1 MAEVL
6 IQLHLEPL
14 DEGGYVATSE
24 DVPGLVVEGRTIA
37 ETMEFAQDAVR
48 KLYESYLE
56 HGDPVPPK
64 LKEAAEGEFELLV
77 PVAV

>member
-6 IQLHLEPL
+6 IKLHLEPL
-14 DEGGYVATSE
+14 AEGGYVGTSD

-37 ETMEFAQDAVR
+37 ETVEYAQDAVR

-56 HGDPVPPK
+56 HGDPVPAK
-64 LKEAAEGEFELLV
+64 LKEAVEGEFELLV

>member
-6 IQLHLEPL
+6 IKLHLEPL
-14 DEGGYVATSE
+14 GDGGYVATSD
-24 DVPGLVVEGRTIA
+24 DVLGLVVEGRTIA
-37 ETMEFAQDAVR
+37 ETVEFAQDAVR

>member
-6 IQLHLEPL
+6 IKLHLEPL
-14 DEGGYVATSE
+14 AEGGYVATSD
-24 DVPGLVVEGRTIA
+24 DVPGLVVQGRTIA
-37 ETMEFAQDAVR
+37 ATLEFAQDAVR

-56 HGDPVPPK
+56 HGDAVPAK
-64 LKEAAEGEFELLV
+64 LKEAVEGDFEILV

>member
-6 IQLHLEPL
+6 IKLHLEPL
-14 DEGGYVATSE
+14 AEGGYVATSD
-24 DVPGLVVEGRTIA
+24 DVPGLVVQGRTVA
-37 ETMEFAQDAVR
+37 ETVEYAQDAVR

-56 HGDPVPPK
+56 HGDAVPAV
-64 LKEAAEGEFELLV
+64 LKRAVEGEFELVV